1 MGIFGELRFLV
12 GQRGFGLVTGSF
24 VFGLSG
30 FFWLIG
36 ALLLF
41 LLFIEGGLGFQ
52 TNPRKRHQAVGGN
65 RDPRNRK
72 RKVTLQISI
81 IVVYAGILGNWIFD
95 WLTKNKPIINSEA
108 EILPHPRIRTQTGR
122 IFKKLGR
129 RPIYREMSR
138 KTGDGG
144 NSMGPILIVS
154 IS

>member
-1 MGIFGELRFLV
+1 MGLFGELFFFWLVSGGLGLLLGRF
-12 GQRGFGLVTGSF
+12 F
-24 VFGLSG
+24 FGLSG

-122 IFKKLGR
+122 IFQKTRAAADSSGNVLKNWGR
-129 RPIYREMSR
+129 GIFNEPNI
-138 KTGDGG
+138 DC
-144 NSMGPILIVS
+144 
-154 IS
+154 